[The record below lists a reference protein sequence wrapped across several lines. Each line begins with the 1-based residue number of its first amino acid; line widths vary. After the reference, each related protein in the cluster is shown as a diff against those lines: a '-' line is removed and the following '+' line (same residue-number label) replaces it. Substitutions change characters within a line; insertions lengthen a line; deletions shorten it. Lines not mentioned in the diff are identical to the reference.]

1 MHLISIIC
9 LFSLSFLS
17 FFMHLISV
25 FSLLWIISTGG
36 APKRQLTY
44 ELKYM
49 GIVDDKKWCPFFI
62 QPSENPTF
70 CTQKRPFSVIGGPKK
85 WVFGR
90 PNKKTDT
97 TFCCQLYPKMMDET
111 LVSYEYHYWVS
122 FGQILK
128 MAYFR
133 LIFGRFP
140 LIKSQNQNPMLPSV
154 NF

>member
-70 CTQKRPFSVIGGPKK
+70 CTQKRPFSVFFGAKK
-85 WVFGR
+85 MGLQTPESNNGQLV
-90 PNKKTDT
+90 NKFKSSIVAKDSVQNL
-97 TFCCQLYPKMMDET
+97 FSAFADY
-111 LVSYEYHYWVS
+111 
-122 FGQILK
+122 
-128 MAYFR
+128 
-133 LIFGRFP
+133 LI
-140 LIKSQNQNPMLPSV
+140 
-154 NF
+154 

>member
-1 MHLISIIC
+1 MARWGNPWLGDRQMHLISIIC

-70 CTQKRPFSVIGGPKK
+70 CTQKRPFSVFFGAKK
-85 WVFGR
+85 WVFRR
-90 PNKKTDT
+90 PNQKTDT
-97 TFCCQLYPKMMDET
+97 TFCRQLNPKKVDGT
-111 LVSYEYHYWVS
+111 LVSYEYHYGVS
-122 FGQILK
+122 FRQMWKMPILRSFL
-128 MAYFR
+128 AD
-133 LIFGRFP
+133 FP
-140 LIKSQNQNPMLPSV
+140 L
-154 NF
+154 

>member
-1 MHLISIIC
+1 MARWGNPWLGDRQMHLISIIC

-70 CTQKRPFSVIGGPKK
+70 CTQKRPFSVFFGAKKMGLQTPESENRHHFLSSTKPKK
-85 WVFGR
+85 GGW
-90 PNKKTDT
+90 DT
-97 TFCCQLYPKMMDET
+97 CF
-111 LVSYEYHYWVS
+111 
-122 FGQILK
+122 I
-128 MAYFR
+128 
-133 LIFGRFP
+133 
-140 LIKSQNQNPMLPSV
+140 
-154 NF
+154 